1 MRTLIALIVGAGML
15 LPAPT
20 LFGQTIAG
28 RVAAVRDGK
37 VRMSFTARAGVCG
50 NGHNISIDGHT
61 HITTRDDDDDWE
73 TDCEPGPVRV
83 QLRIGD
89 SEITDVDMYVG
100 GRWRSAGEST
110 IDLGTVPAAEA
121 ADYLL
126 DVARGHDDVGG
137 EALFAASL
145 ADGGV
150 LWPEL
155 LEMAKDESLP
165 RDTRSTAL
173 LVLGQEAAEAATEG
187 LTEII
192 YDDEGDREV
201 REMAVFALSQRPAD
215 EAVPILIRIVRT
227 NEDPELVRSALFW
240 LGQSGDPRAIKL
252 YEEIL
257 TGG

>member
-1 MRTLIALIVGAGML
+1 MTALIALMVGAGL
-15 LPAPT
+15 RGPAPT
-20 LFGQTIAG
+20 LFGQTLAG
-28 RVAAVRDGK
+28 RIAQVSDGK
-37 VRMSFTARAGVCG
+37 VRISFAAWPGVCG
-50 NGHNISIDGHT
+50 NGRNISIHT
-61 HITTRDDDDDWE
+61 RITARDDDDWE
-73 TDCEPGPVRV
+73 TDCEPGPVRL
-83 QLRIGD
+83 QLRIRD
-89 SEITDVDMYVG
+89 HAITDLDTYVG

-110 IDLGTVPAAEA
+110 VDLGTVSAAEA

-145 ADGGV
+145 ADGAV

-155 LEMAKDESLP
+155 LEMAKNESLP
-165 RDTRSTAL
+165 RETRSTAL
-173 LVLGQEAAEAATEG
+173 LVLGQEAAEAATRG

-192 YDDEGDREV
+192 QHAEGDREV

-240 LGQSGDPRAIKL
+240 LGQSGDPRAIAL